1 MLKSGGPKT
10 EHQET
15 LDSNPKGDDN
25 IPQILTIKQ
34 LPAR

>member
-1 MLKSGGPKT
+1 MLKSSGPKA

-15 LDSNPKGDDN
+15 LERNPKGDDN
-25 IPQILTIKQ
+25 IPEILTIKQ